1 MGGIFRVFGELL
13 GSFWGVKTVKKGTQI
28 VIPYQEG
35 SWRGFGR
42 HFRRSWR
49 AFGRSLVPLGG
60 LLGGLWGHV
69 AAILA
74 SLGTVLGALGAAGSH
89 F

>member
-1 MGGIFRVFGELL
+1 MGGIFGVFGELS
-13 GSFWGVKTVKKGTQI
+13 GSFWGLKTVKKGIQI

-69 AAILA
+69 AAMLA
-74 SLGTVLGALGAAGSH
+74 SLGTVLGALGAAGRH

>member
-1 MGGIFRVFGELL
+1 MKR
-13 GSFWGVKTVKKGTQI
+13 GTKME
-28 VIPYQEG
+28 IPYQEV

-42 HFRRSWR
+42 HFKRSWR

-69 AAILA
+69 AAMLA
-74 SLGTVLGALGAAGSH
+74 SLGTVLGALGAAGRH

>member
-1 MGGIFRVFGELL
+1 MGGIFGVFGELS
-13 GSFWGVKTVKKGTQI
+13 GSFWGLQTVKKGTQI

-42 HFRRSWR
+42 HFRRFWR

-60 LLGGLWGHV
+60 LLAGLWGHV
-69 AAILA
+69 AAMLA
-74 SLGTVLGALGAAGSH
+74 SLGTVLGALGAAGRH